1 MSTCFATEPGSAFPR
16 AFSGVWML
24 NYTGVTHRAVKVAV
38 IYNKKTID
46 PADVINIY
54 GMPTMEHYNPKTVEK
69 VAAALEKGGHTVKI
83 MEGSIGSM
91 EVLRSF
97 LPKVSAGDTPGL
109 VFNMAYGI
117 QGHDRY
123 THLPAMLEML
133 GVPYTGSG
141 PETHAI
147 VQDKV
152 MTKIILQKN
161 NLPTAN
167 FWVFSGKDDAFD
179 NLEFPVI
186 VKPKMESTSMGMR
199 VVDNL
204 ENLRDAVGEEIERY
218 QQDAL
223 VEQFVS
229 GREFAVGLLGNGHAL
244 EVLPIVEFMLPD
256 PDSIQTK
263 SNKVRAPI
271 TKVCPAELDAETAGE
286 MKRLCKSAFHKLGLH
301 DYARVDIRMD
311 SKGRMYILE
320 LNSMA
325 SLGLTGSFVAA
336 AKAAGYTYDSL
347 INKMLDLAAI
357 RNFGNAAVHHA
368 YSPEQPL
375 RAIIRGYLR
384 SHAETAV
391 HHLQQMCEI
400 NTSVRNIE
408 NINRMGKIITKRLAH
423 LGFTEHLHRQ
433 FDVGDARYYV
443 NHTDNTNDVLVLSH
457 LDTPY
462 SSRDFAPF
470 RETPLKL
477 FGTGITES
485 KGGIEVLLSALQAL
499 RFAKKMRRIRCGIL
513 LTTDDSLGGKHSA
526 SIISEY
532 ARHSKYVL
540 GMKWGDPDGGI
551 VTSAHGRDDYTV
563 EMHATGSDERPTI
576 SGFIPAVCKKIVA
589 LDKLANEECRV
600 MVQSLSAQTSYG
612 GAPDYAAISV
622 VTSFTSKS
630 VGNDIEDR
638 IRHVIKRNGAYTNSE
653 AFRGTG
659 REPVIET
666 EETRKFY
673 GMASAIASKIDLS
686 VKAAHR
692 LVSSDI
698 SYVPPDI
705 PSLEGMGPLGSGF
718 RSAEEYITRDSL
730 IDKAL
735 LLALV
740 MYKCSRKNF

>member
-1 MSTCFATEPGSAFPR
+1 M
-16 AFSGVWML
+16 
-24 NYTGVTHRAVKVAV
+24 KVAV

-46 PADVINIY
+46 PGDVINVY
-54 GMPTMEHYNPKTVEK
+54 GMPTKEHYNPKTVEK

-83 MEGSIGSM
+83 LEGSIGSI

-97 LPKVSAGDTPGL
+97 LPKVSAGDPPGV

-141 PETHAI
+141 PEAHAI

-152 MTKIILQKN
+152 MTKVILQKN

-167 FWVFSGKDDAFD
+167 FWVFSSIQDTFDD
-179 NLEFPVI
+179 LTFPVI

-199 VVDNL
+199 VVDNI
-204 ENLRDAVGEEIERY
+204 EDLRDAVGEEIERY
-218 QQDAL
+218 RQDAL
-223 VEQFVS
+223 VEQFIS
-229 GREFAVGLLGNGHAL
+229 GREFAVGLLGNGHGL
-244 EVLPIVEFMLPD
+244 EVLPIVEFVLPD

-263 SNKVRAPI
+263 SNKISAPI
-271 TKVCPAELDAETAGE
+271 EKVCPARLDAETAEE
-286 MKRLCKSAFHKLGLH
+286 MKQLCKRAFHKLGLH

-311 SKGRMYILE
+311 AEGHMYILE

-325 SLGLTGSFVAA
+325 SLGRTGSFVAA
-336 AKAAGYTYDSL
+336 AETAGYTYDSL
-347 INKMLDLAAI
+347 INKMLDLAII
-357 RNFGNAAVHHA
+357 RNFGEAAVHHA
-368 YSPEQPL
+368 ETAQQPL
-375 RAIIRGYLR
+375 RTIIRGYLR

-391 HHLQQMCEI
+391 HSLRQMCEV
-400 NTSVRNIE
+400 NTAVRNME
-408 NINRMGKIITKRLAH
+408 NINRIGKIITKRLAH

-433 FDVGDARYYV
+433 FDVGDARYYA
-443 NHTDNTNDVLVLSH
+443 NHTDDTNDILILSH

-485 KGGIEVLLSALQAL
+485 KGGIEVMLSALQAL
-499 RFAKKMRRIRCGIL
+499 RFAKRLRRIRCGIL

-526 SIISEY
+526 GIISEY
-532 ARHSKYVL
+532 ARHSRHVV
-540 GMKWGDPDGGI
+540 GMKWGDPDGGV

-563 EMHATGSDERPTI
+563 EMHSTGSDERPTI
-576 SGFIPAVCKKIVA
+576 SGFIPAVCKRIAA
-589 LDKLANEECRV
+589 LDRLNTAECRV
-600 MVQSLSAQTSYG
+600 MVQSLNAQTSYG
-612 GAPDYAAISV
+612 GAPDYAAVSV
-622 VTSFTSKS
+622 VTSFTSKGIGDDAEES
-630 VGNDIEDR
+630 
-638 IRHVIKRNGAYTNSE
+638 IRRVLKRNGTTTISE
-653 AFRGTG
+653 AFRGMG
-659 REPVIET
+659 REPVMET
-666 EETRKFY
+666 EPTKRFY
-673 GMASAIASKIDLS
+673 EMISEVASKIDVP

-698 SYVPPDI
+698 SYVPTDI
-705 PSLEGMGPLGSGF
+705 PSLEGMGPLGVRV

-730 IDKAL
+730 MDRAL

-740 MYKCSRKNF
+740 MDKCSRKRP